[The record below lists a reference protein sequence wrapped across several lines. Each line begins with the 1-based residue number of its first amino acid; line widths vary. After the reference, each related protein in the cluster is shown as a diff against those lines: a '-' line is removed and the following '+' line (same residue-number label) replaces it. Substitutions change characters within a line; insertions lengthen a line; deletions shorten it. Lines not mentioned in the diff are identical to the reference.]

1 MGVDVCFGDSG
12 GPLLAVE
19 NGYATLVG
27 LVKRGDGCAHHPGN
41 VGQCLSRLKLFFR
54 HLHTNCSF
62 L

>member
-19 NGYATLVG
+19 DGRAMLVG

-41 VGQCLSRLKLFFR
+41 ILTMLMI
-54 HLHTNCSF
+54 N
-62 L
+62 